1 MRVTSH
7 TIEVFDG
14 AERVACHPR
23 FTGVRGR
30 YSTVTS
36 HMPAGHRHR
45 LADWSPQRF
54 EQWAATI
61 GPNTVAAI
69 QAILASRK
77 IVEQS
82 YRSCLGVMSLAKKPG
97 GMARLEDSLRP
108 GAGGD
113 AVAVLHADQEAMGRL
128 ATRRSA
134 ARGVAGRRRF
144 RARLRLLRPGRGPG
158 MIDVRNTR
166 PAQGDAPV
174 RHGRILRE
182 PRRRHR
188 GGTALTGPEMV
199 KMAVDWEYERRR
211 NSKLHRLRRHAALA
225 QPDADIADIK
235 AMPGRSVDTE
245 LIARLAVGSYL
256 VKHQDVILQGPT
268 GAGKTYVACALGN
281 KACQQYRTVLYL
293 PAGELFDRIT
303 IAERTGERKRCLD
316 ALVKVEL
323 LIIDDWFLTTPSR
336 QQVQQLHTL
345 IDRRHKAAST
355 IYCTQLP
362 PGQWHD
368 RMEEKILADAIID
381 RITTNAH
388 ATVLNCDDSMRKHF
402 NQID

>member
-1 MRVTSH
+1 
-7 TIEVFDG
+7 
-14 AERVACHPR
+14 
-23 FTGVRGR
+23 
-30 YSTVTS
+30 
-36 HMPAGHRHR
+36 
-45 LADWSPQRF
+45 
-54 EQWAATI
+54 
-61 GPNTVAAI
+61 
-69 QAILASRK
+69 
-77 IVEQS
+77 
-82 YRSCLGVMSLAKKPG
+82 
-97 GMARLEDSLRP
+97 
-108 GAGGD
+108 
-113 AVAVLHADQEAMGRL
+113 
-128 ATRRSA
+128 
-134 ARGVAGRRRF
+134 
-144 RARLRLLRPGRGPG
+144 
-158 MIDVRNTR
+158 MIDVQTLSRLKAMRLSGMAEYFENLAAATGADR
-166 PAQGDAPV
+166 P
-174 RHGRILRE
+174 
-182 PRRRHR
+182 
-188 GGTALTGPEMV
+188 TGPEMV

-211 NSKLHRLRRHAALA
+211 NSKLHRLRLDAALV
-225 QPDADIADIK
+225 QPDADIGDIK

-256 VKHQDVILQGPT
+256 VKHQDLILQGPT

-303 IAERTGERKRCLD
+303 IAERTGEKKRCLD

-336 QQVQQLHTL
+336 QQVQQLHIL

-388 ATVLNCDDSMRKHF
+388 VTVLNCDDSMRKHF
-402 NQID
+402 NRVD